1 MTSTLYVNAP
11 LGSDVSNTPLYSF
24 PSFFVNIK
32 LLIAI
37 DFVLNCSLSF
47 MLFSTSL
54 AKSFVDKLQDVIMI
68 EVKIITVRNIINFFI
83 F

>member
-11 LGSDVSNTPLYSF
+11 LGSTVCNTPLYSF
-24 PSFFVNIK
+24 PCFFVNIK
-32 LLIAI
+32 LLIDI
-37 DFVLNCSLSF
+37 EFVLNCSLSF

-54 AKSFVDKLQDVIMI
+54 AKSFVDKLQDEIMM
-68 EVKIITVRNIINFFI
+68 EVKIVTVRNIINLFI